1 MLNRKKG
8 DEAEMAAETYL
19 CTQGLKKVTRN
30 FLCKAGEIDLIM
42 QDQDCLVFI
51 EVRLRNHSMF
61 GSGADSVLPHK
72 QKRIIKASHA
82 YLQKHFD
89 EPPYCRF
96 DVISMS
102 GTPNNYQIDWISDAF
117 QSF

>member
-1 MLNRKKG
+1 MFMRKKG
-8 DEAEMAAETYL
+8 DEAEAAAEAYL
-19 CTQGLKKVTRN
+19 CEKGLRKVSRN
-30 FLCKAGEIDLIM
+30 FASKAGEIDLIM

-61 GSGADSVLPHK
+61 GSGADSVQASK

-82 YLQKHFD
+82 YLLIHFD

-96 DVISMS
+96 DVVSMS
-102 GTPNNYQIDWISDAF
+102 GTPNNYQIDWIYDAF
-117 QSF
+117 QAF